1 MADTFSGRL
10 NCSMPSPL
18 MPTPASVKRSGSTN
32 VSLMALVAIHAW
44 SMTSVALAWTV
55 PGTAF
60 RKPAS
65 LLQPPISLRK

>member
-1 MADTFSGRL
+1 MAVTFSGRL

-32 VSLMALVAIHAW
+32 VSLMALVPIHAW
-44 SMTSVALAWTV
+44 SMTNVALAWT

-60 RKPAS
+60 RKSAS